1 MQRPVARIKRAT
13 GEINVP
19 IFCGGVVVC
28 PGDII
33 VADADG
39 VIVVPL
45 SDAAAV
51 ADAAEILRRQDA
63 EKASAALAG
72 TVDRAWNDRLIV
84 QKGIE
89 KLGCMWNA

>member
-1 MQRPVARIKRAT
+1 MLMA
-13 GEINVP
+13 
-19 IFCGGVVVC
+19 
-28 PGDII
+28 
-33 VADADG
+33 
-39 VIVVPL
+39 L
-45 SDAAAV
+45 SLFRCLMRLAV